1 MEKLL
6 SSDRIK
12 AEALRLGF
20 SACGLAPAEAVDETV
35 ATAFRQ
41 WLADGCQAEMAYMQN
56 YEDKRLDPRL
66 LVEGA
71 RTVISVALNYY
82 PAKKLPEGE
91 YQIAWYA
98 YGKDYHDVM
107 KGKLKELFEFIE
119 KEVSFSEETD
129 STIAST
135 NNIGTYTEN
144 YASAPQAPVSQTS
157 ASPLQ
162 GRIFCDTAPILE
174 RYWAWRTGLGWIGKN
189 THLIIP
195 HAGSCFFLGE
205 IILDREAD
213 NYDSPQRNQ
222 CGSCTRCLDAC
233 PTKAL
238 EAPFRL
244 NSERCLSY
252 LTIEYRGELSLNV
265 GKKMGNKIYGCDE
278 CLKAC
283 PWNRFAT
290 PCRTAEFQ
298 RRLAHLVL
306 CDFIVDHNDLFHAVM
321 RYPVAAD
328 LPMDQPVVNSY
339 FNNCHRISPLC
350 QNTEHTADKRH
361 DNDDQNQLHDA
372 DLFLQQPIN

>member
-107 KGKLKELFEFIE
+107 KAKLKTLLEFIQ
-119 KEVSFSEETD
+119 
-129 STIAST
+129 
-135 NNIGTYTEN
+135 NNY
-144 YASAPQAPVSQTS
+144 SAG
-157 ASPLQ
+157 
-162 GRIFCDTAPILE
+162 GRAFCDTAPVLE
-174 RYWAWRTGLGWIGKN
+174 RYWAWRAGLGWIGKN
-189 THLIIP
+189 TQLIIP
-195 HAGSCFFLGE
+195 QAGSCFFLGE
-205 IILDREAD
+205 LIIDLPADR
-213 NYDSPQRNQ
+213 YDSPQENR
-222 CGSCTRCLDAC
+222 CGSCTRCLNAC

-244 NSERCLSY
+244 NSAKCLSY
-252 LTIEYRGELSLNV
+252 LTIEYRGELPLDT
-265 GKKMGNKIYGCDE
+265 GQKMGKMIYGCDE
-278 CLKAC
+278 CQRAC

-290 PCRTAEFQ
+290 PSRTIEFSPSASLLTM
-298 RRLAHLVL
+298 RKEDWHRLSEEQYRT
-306 CDFIVDHNDLFHAVM
+306 LFKGSAVKRAKYQGLM
-321 RYPVAAD
+321 RNIRSA
-328 LPMDQPVVNSY
+328 
-339 FNNCHRISPLC
+339 
-350 QNTEHTADKRH
+350 KK
-361 DNDDQNQLHDA
+361 
-372 DLFLQQPIN
+372 

>member
-1 MEKLL
+1 MKKLL

-35 ATAFRQ
+35 ATAFHQ

-119 KEVSFSEETD
+119 KEVSFFKETD

-174 RYWAWRTGLGWIGKN
+174 RYWAWRTGLGW
-189 THLIIP
+189 
-195 HAGSCFFLGE
+195 
-205 IILDREAD
+205 
-213 NYDSPQRNQ
+213 
-222 CGSCTRCLDAC
+222 
-233 PTKAL
+233 
-238 EAPFRL
+238 
-244 NSERCLSY
+244 
-252 LTIEYRGELSLNV
+252 
-265 GKKMGNKIYGCDE
+265 
-278 CLKAC
+278 
-283 PWNRFAT
+283 
-290 PCRTAEFQ
+290 
-298 RRLAHLVL
+298 
-306 CDFIVDHNDLFHAVM
+306 
-321 RYPVAAD
+321 
-328 LPMDQPVVNSY
+328 
-339 FNNCHRISPLC
+339 
-350 QNTEHTADKRH
+350 
-361 DNDDQNQLHDA
+361 
-372 DLFLQQPIN
+372 

>member
-1 MEKLL
+1 MEKFL

-135 NNIGTYTEN
+135 N
-144 YASAPQAPVSQTS
+144 
-157 ASPLQ
+157 
-162 GRIFCDTAPILE
+162 RTADCNFP
-174 RYWAWRTGLGWIGKN
+174 
-189 THLIIP
+189 HQII
-195 HAGSCFFLGE
+195 HHQITVIHICLHQFNQFIHKLTVVRRHIRKLFFLC
-205 IILDREAD
+205 
-213 NYDSPQRNQ
+213 S
-222 CGSCTRCLDAC
+222 S
-233 PTKAL
+233 
-238 EAPFRL
+238 F
-244 NSERCLSY
+244 
-252 LTIEYRGELSLNV
+252 
-265 GKKMGNKIYGCDE
+265 
-278 CLKAC
+278 
-283 PWNRFAT
+283 F
-290 PCRTAEFQ
+290 
-298 RRLAHLVL
+298 
-306 CDFIVDHNDLFHAVM
+306 
-321 RYPVAAD
+321 
-328 LPMDQPVVNSY
+328 
-339 FNNCHRISPLC
+339 
-350 QNTEHTADKRH
+350 
-361 DNDDQNQLHDA
+361 
-372 DLFLQQPIN
+372 

>member
-1 MEKLL
+1 MKKLL

-189 THLIIP
+189 TQLIIP

-252 LTIEYRGELSLNV
+252 LTIEYRGELSLNT

-298 RRLAHLVL
+298 PSPSLLSMKKDDWHSLSEEQYKTI
-306 CDFIVDHNDLFHAVM
+306 FKGSAVKRAKYSGLM
-321 RYPVAAD
+321 R
-328 LPMDQPVVNSY
+328 N
-339 FNNCHRISPLC
+339 I
-350 QNTEHTADKRH
+350 K
-361 DNDDQNQLHDA
+361 
-372 DLFLQQPIN
+372 IIK

>member
-1 MEKLL
+1 MKKLL

-222 CGSCTRCLDAC
+222 
-233 PTKAL
+233 
-238 EAPFRL
+238 
-244 NSERCLSY
+244 
-252 LTIEYRGELSLNV
+252 
-265 GKKMGNKIYGCDE
+265 
-278 CLKAC
+278 
-283 PWNRFAT
+283 
-290 PCRTAEFQ
+290 
-298 RRLAHLVL
+298 
-306 CDFIVDHNDLFHAVM
+306 
-321 RYPVAAD
+321 
-328 LPMDQPVVNSY
+328 
-339 FNNCHRISPLC
+339 
-350 QNTEHTADKRH
+350 
-361 DNDDQNQLHDA
+361 
-372 DLFLQQPIN
+372 

>member
-56 YEDKRLDPRL
+56 YEDNRLATRW

-265 GKKMGNKIYGCDE
+265 GKKMGN
-278 CLKAC
+278 
-283 PWNRFAT
+283 
-290 PCRTAEFQ
+290 
-298 RRLAHLVL
+298 
-306 CDFIVDHNDLFHAVM
+306 
-321 RYPVAAD
+321 
-328 LPMDQPVVNSY
+328 
-339 FNNCHRISPLC
+339 
-350 QNTEHTADKRH
+350 
-361 DNDDQNQLHDA
+361 
-372 DLFLQQPIN
+372 

>member
-1 MEKLL
+1 MKKLL
-6 SSDRIK
+6 SSERIK
-12 AEALRLGF
+12 AKALRLGF

-82 PAKKLPEGE
+82 PATKIPENE

-174 RYWAWRTGLGWIGKN
+174 RYWAWRAGLGWIGKN
-189 THLIIP
+189 TQLIIP

-205 IILDREAD
+205 IFLDRKLD
-213 NYDSPQRNQ
+213 FYDHPLPSR
-222 CGSCTRCLDAC
+222 CGNCTRCLDAC

-238 EAPFRL
+238 EAP
-244 NSERCLSY
+244 
-252 LTIEYRGELSLNV
+252 
-265 GKKMGNKIYGCDE
+265 
-278 CLKAC
+278 
-283 PWNRFAT
+283 
-290 PCRTAEFQ
+290 
-298 RRLAHLVL
+298 
-306 CDFIVDHNDLFHAVM
+306 
-321 RYPVAAD
+321 
-328 LPMDQPVVNSY
+328 
-339 FNNCHRISPLC
+339 
-350 QNTEHTADKRH
+350 
-361 DNDDQNQLHDA
+361 
-372 DLFLQQPIN
+372 

>member
-119 KEVSFSEETD
+119 KEVSFSEETE
-129 STIAST
+129 ST
-135 NNIGTYTEN
+135 
-144 YASAPQAPVSQTS
+144 
-157 ASPLQ
+157 SPSVQ

-205 IILDREAD
+205 IILI
-213 NYDSPQRNQ
+213 
-222 CGSCTRCLDAC
+222 G
-233 PTKAL
+233 K
-238 EAPFRL
+238 
-244 NSERCLSY
+244 
-252 LTIEYRGELSLNV
+252 LTIMTLHNEINAVRVHVAWMPARQKRWKPLSGSIPRDVFLILPLSIV
-265 GKKMGNKIYGCDE
+265 GNFRSM
-278 CLKAC
+278 
-283 PWNRFAT
+283 
-290 PCRTAEFQ
+290 
-298 RRLAHLVL
+298 
-306 CDFIVDHNDLFHAVM
+306 
-321 RYPVAAD
+321 
-328 LPMDQPVVNSY
+328 
-339 FNNCHRISPLC
+339 
-350 QNTEHTADKRH
+350 
-361 DNDDQNQLHDA
+361 
-372 DLFLQQPIN
+372 

>member
-1 MEKLL
+1 
-6 SSDRIK
+6 
-12 AEALRLGF
+12 
-20 SACGLAPAEAVDETV
+20 
-35 ATAFRQ
+35 
-41 WLADGCQAEMAYMQN
+41 
-56 YEDKRLDPRL
+56 
-66 LVEGA
+66 
-71 RTVISVALNYY
+71 
-82 PAKKLPEGE
+82 
-91 YQIAWYA
+91 
-98 YGKDYHDVM
+98 M

-233 PTKAL
+233 PTKRWKPL
-238 EAPFRL
+238 SGSIPRDVFLILPLSIVGNFRSIQEK
-244 NSERCLSY
+244 N
-252 LTIEYRGELSLNV
+252 G
-265 GKKMGNKIYGCDE
+265 
-278 CLKAC
+278 
-283 PWNRFAT
+283 
-290 PCRTAEFQ
+290 
-298 RRLAHLVL
+298 
-306 CDFIVDHNDLFHAVM
+306 
-321 RYPVAAD
+321 
-328 LPMDQPVVNSY
+328 
-339 FNNCHRISPLC
+339 
-350 QNTEHTADKRH
+350 
-361 DNDDQNQLHDA
+361 
-372 DLFLQQPIN
+372 

>member
-1 MEKLL
+1 MVCLRERL
-6 SSDRIK
+6 SRCD
-12 AEALRLGF
+12 
-20 SACGLAPAEAVDETV
+20 
-35 ATAFRQ
+35 
-41 WLADGCQAEMAYMQN
+41 
-56 YEDKRLDPRL
+56 
-66 LVEGA
+66 
-71 RTVISVALNYY
+71 
-82 PAKKLPEGE
+82 EGE
-91 YQIAWYA
+91 IE
-98 YGKDYHDVM
+98 GT
-107 KGKLKELFEFIE
+107 FEFIE

-265 GKKMGNKIYGCDE
+265 GKKWVIKYM
-278 CLKAC
+278 
-283 PWNRFAT
+283 
-290 PCRTAEFQ
+290 
-298 RRLAHLVL
+298 
-306 CDFIVDHNDLFHAVM
+306 AVTN
-321 RYPVAAD
+321 A
-328 LPMDQPVVNSY
+328 
-339 FNNCHRISPLC
+339 
-350 QNTEHTADKRH
+350 
-361 DNDDQNQLHDA
+361 
-372 DLFLQQPIN
+372 